1 MLTSKECRVKGREG
15 GRKEEGPKLDG
26 GKSDDDGDEG
36 ESDDDDDD
44 SGGQERTR
52 DGNSPPT
59 GAQIQIQLRIAAH
72 HPPKRGR
79 SPT

>member
-26 GKSDDDGDEG
+26 GRSDDDGDEG
-36 ESDDDDDD
+36 ESDDDDD

-52 DGNSPPT
+52 DGNTPPT

-79 SPT
+79 SST